1 MKTPNGQTASWPAPA
16 APDMRRSV
24 VAPDLV
30 VEGEMTSAGPV
41 DVQGTVV
48 GGVEAP
54 EVVVAEAGRIEGSV
68 TAHDL
73 AVLGRISGSVS
84 ARQVRLGPSA
94 VVQAHVLHERIAIE
108 AGAELDGRLQRK
120 A

>member
-1 MKTPNGQTASWPAPA
+1 
-16 APDMRRSV
+16 MRRSV

-108 AGAELDGRLQRK
+108 TGAELDGRLQRK